1 MNCNFILASTTVS
14 ELPKKVN
21 GFSISDKN
29 QKDEEAG
36 TDKIKVEIVLKLN
49 INFIFKINYS

>member
-1 MNCNFILASTTVS
+1 M
-14 ELPKKVN
+14 N